1 MADGTSILPD
11 LRPAPGAPRS
21 RASRSRASRSR
32 QRPNGGN
39 GRAGA
44 PASGVRPAE
53 DPARAAVG
61 PVGDGLAA
69 GSPDPETNGRGS
81 DGNGRAPAGV
91 PAGVPA
97 GIEAGVEAG
106 VGNGR
111 DSASVEVGV
120 EAGVE
125 VGGEP
130 EDRPALGPEELLRA
144 YRTMFTARELDR
156 REIALKRQNRSFF
169 QISSAGHEAVTT
181 AAGALF
187 RRESDW
193 ALLYYR
199 DRAFAGRVGMTPT
212 EQLAAAWG
220 AAADPASGGRQMPS
234 HFVHRPLRLAPHSS
248 CVGTQFLHA
257 AGIAYAERTLARNP
271 VPGVEPAAGDGIVLV
286 CGGDGATSEGEFW
299 EALNTACLRRL
310 PVVFLIED
318 NGYAISVPVEHQTA
332 GGAIAPLVGGF
343 PDLRVA
349 ECDGCDYPDSH
360 RALAEAFAHARSGA
374 GPALVHARVE
384 RLDSHSLSDEER
396 DYRTAADREAAAN
409 RDPLRRL
416 RERLTASGA
425 AGGAELDALEE
436 EIRKEVADAAE
447 EATTLPWAPPSSIH
461 DHLYASEGDPCS
473 AAFATEPRFE
483 PDAKPGT
490 MVDLINTTLRSEME
504 RDPRI
509 VVFGQD
515 VADASR
521 EETLTE
527 VKGKGGVFKVSHGLQ
542 REFGSER
549 VFNTPLAEA
558 TIVGL
563 GVGMAV
569 RGLRPVAEVQFLD
582 YLWPAYMQIRNE
594 MASLRWRSV
603 GAFECP
609 MVLRVPSGGYL
620 TGGAVYHSQ
629 SAEVLFTHLP
639 GLRVVMPATALDAAG
654 LLRTAIRCDDP
665 VIFLEHKH
673 LYRQTYNKSADPGPD
688 FTIPFGKARV
698 VRAGEDLTVVTFGA
712 LVHRAELA
720 AKRAAAEGVS
730 VEILDLRSLSP
741 YDWEAIRASVGKT
754 NRVLVA
760 YEDTRSF
767 GYGAEIAARIADE
780 LFDALDAPVRRVA
793 AADTWVAYNPG
804 LEAAML
810 PQTEDLLAGILELAE
825 Y

>member
-1 MADGTSILPD
+1 MADGASILPD
-11 LRPAPGAPRS
+11 LRSASRPDRENGRDHGREDGREDGRENGRTDDSPGAIPGIEPSLTTPGAPAREAGTNG
-21 RASRSRASRSR
+21 REA
-32 QRPNGGN
+32 GGN
-39 GRAGA
+39 GPDPAAGA
-44 PASGVRPAE
+44 
-53 DPARAAVG
+53 
-61 PVGDGLAA
+61 
-69 GSPDPETNGRGS
+69 
-81 DGNGRAPAGV
+81 
-91 PAGVPA
+91 
-97 GIEAGVEAG
+97 
-106 VGNGR
+106 
-111 DSASVEVGV
+111 
-120 EAGVE
+120 
-125 VGGEP
+125 EP
-130 EDRPALGPEELLRA
+130 EDLPALAQEELLRA
-144 YRTMFTARELDR
+144 YRTMLTARELDR
-156 REIALKRQNRSFF
+156 REIVMKRQNRSFF
-169 QISSAGHEAVTT
+169 QISSTGHEAVTA

-193 ALLYYR
+193 GLLYYR
-199 DRAFAGRVGMTPT
+199 DRAFAGSVGLTPT

-234 HFVHRPLRLAPHSS
+234 HFVKRESRLAPHSS
-248 CVGTQFLHA
+248 CVGTQFLHG
-257 AGIAYAERTLARNP
+257 AGMAYAERYLARHP
-271 VPGVEPAAGDGIVLV
+271 IPGVEPAAPDGIVLV
-286 CGGDGATSEGEFW
+286 CGGDGSTSEGEFW

-332 GGAIAPLVGGF
+332 GGSIGPLVGGF
-343 PDLRVA
+343 PDLKLV
-349 ECDGCDYPDSH
+349 ECDGCDYLDSH
-360 RALAEAFAHARSGA
+360 RALSEAFAHARSGA

-396 DYRTAADREAAAN
+396 DYRTAEEREAAAN
-409 RDPLRRL
+409 RDPLLRL

-425 AGGAELDALEE
+425 ANGEELDALGE
-436 EIRKEVADAAE
+436 EIRREVADAAE
-447 EATTLPWAPPSSIH
+447 AALALPWAPPESIH
-461 DHLYASEGDPCS
+461 DHLYAGGEGDPRS
-473 AAFATEPRFE
+473 AAFGTEPRFE
-483 PDAKPGT
+483 PGGRPGT
-490 MVDLINTTLRSEME
+490 MVDLINATLRSEMA

-563 GVGMAV
+563 GIGMAV

-582 YLWPAYMQIRNE
+582 YLWPAYMQIRSE

-603 GAFECP
+603 GAFSCP
-609 MVLRVPSGGYL
+609 MVLRVPAGGYL

-665 VIFLEHKH
+665 VLFLEHKH
-673 LYRQTYNKSADPGPD
+673 LYRQTYNKSPDPGDD
-688 FTIPFGKARV
+688 FTIPFGKART
-698 VRAGEDLTVVTFGA
+698 VRAGEDLTLVTYGA

-720 AKRAAAEGVS
+720 AKKAAAEGVS
-730 VEILDLRSLSP
+730 VEILDLRSLAP

-780 LFDALDAPVRRVA
+780 LFDELDAPVRRVA

-804 LEAAML
+804 LEEAML